1 MGGNNALKINQS
13 WGLNNRIQYMPISE
27 MEKQVY
33 DAFDLQTV
41 KILTNKRLINLVVL
55 RPID

>member
-13 WGLNNRIQYMPISE
+13 WGLNNRLQYMPISE